1 MSTLN
6 DKEYQYNKSQFI
18 IAVKAEHLIY
28 DINDLLEVIPK
39 KYYYHK
45 NKILSY
51 SYELL
56 DNIYVVNNSKGEIA
70 DNMLNIQ
77 KDISMIQMLIGY
89 FITKDILSLKQ
100 VGKVFKTLTELSKMT
115 YSWFKSKGYNNES

>member
-1 MSTLN
+1 M
-6 DKEYQYNKSQFI
+6 
-18 IAVKAEHLIY
+18 IY
-28 DINDLLEVIPK
+28 DINDLLEVILK
-39 KYYYHK
+39 KYYYYK

-89 FITKDILSLKQ
+89 FITKNILSLKQ

-115 YSWFKSKGYNNES
+115 YSWFKSKGYK